1 MIEKKEFYIRSQSG
15 DLMLVEICEDLG
27 SITMSI
33 GPDFQINLDYESAYD
48 VADALL
54 IMGNNVELQ

>member
-1 MIEKKEFYIRSQSG
+1 MKRRSQSG

-27 SITMSI
+27 SITLSI

-54 IMGNNVELQ
+54 IMANNVELQ